1 MRPSRAMFVRDF
13 IDIPQPFEAVAPRL
27 VRDPAWLNPIAH
39 DALQD
44 AVTAMGGLRPD
55 QAVDVRLSQLDVR
68 CTRGPVRLR
77 VDTLVMPM
85 RWDTNLPESVLPS
98 LDGELEVL
106 PLGADRSQLALNA
119 TTPRSASQRDAIT
132 RRVIETSL
140 RVFLRR
146 LAGSFD
152 LVS

>member
-1 MRPSRAMFVRDF
+1 MRPSRVMFVRDF

-27 VRDPAWLNPIAH
+27 VRDAAWLNPIAR
-39 DALQD
+39 DALQEV
-44 AVTAMGGLRPD
+44 VTALGALRSE

-68 CTRGPVRLR
+68 CTRGAVRIR

-98 LDGELEVL
+98 LEGELEVL
-106 PLGADRSQLALNA
+106 PVSADRSQLAVNA
-119 TTPRSASQRDAIT
+119 TTPGAASQHDAIT
-132 RRVIETSL
+132 RRVIETGL
-140 RVFLRR
+140 RAFLRR
-146 LAGSFD
+146 LAGSFE